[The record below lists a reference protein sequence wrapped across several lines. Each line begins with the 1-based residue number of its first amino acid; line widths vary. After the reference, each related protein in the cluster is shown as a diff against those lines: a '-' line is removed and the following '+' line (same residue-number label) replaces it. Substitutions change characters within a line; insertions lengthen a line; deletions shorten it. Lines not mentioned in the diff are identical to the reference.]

1 MRDDAGARHVL
12 EDEPL
17 NAEAP
22 LVGLSGEATP
32 THLCYVRTHFGVPG
46 LDRSSHR
53 VAVEGAISDPVDLAV
68 DHLRQLP
75 ERSVTMT
82 LECAG
87 NGRRRMSPRPSGTP
101 WLYGGVSTVRFT
113 GTSLWHVLDRVGLED
128 EVEEIGFVGADE
140 GEVGSGETVP
150 FARSL
155 PLAKALEPEVLLAWR
170 MNGRPLPPE
179 HGAPLRVVVPGWY
192 AMASVK
198 WLRRIEALREPFEGW
213 FQSDRYVY
221 REEDETPDGTPVR
234 KIRVRSLVTSPG
246 EGEVLER
253 GKLEVTGIAW
263 SDGTP
268 VARVQ
273 VSADGGESWE
283 DASLEQGDSR
293 WAPAKWRLSWH
304 PSATGDYELVSRA
317 VDAEGEAQP
326 LASRWNRLGYGNNVA
341 QRVTVTV
348 R

>member
-1 MRDDAGARHVL
+1 
-12 EDEPL
+12 
-17 NAEAP
+17 
-22 LVGLSGEATP
+22 
-32 THLCYVRTHFGVPG
+32 
-46 LDRSSHR
+46 
-53 VAVEGAISDPVDLAV
+53 
-68 DHLRQLP
+68 
-75 ERSVTMT
+75 MT

-101 WLYGGVSTVRFT
+101 WLYGGVSSVRFT
-113 GTSLWHVLDRVGLED
+113 GTSLRHVLDRVGLED
-128 EVEEIGFVGADE
+128 GVEEIGFVGADQ

-155 PLAKALEPEVLLAWR
+155 PLAKALESEVLLAWR
-170 MNGRPLPPE
+170 MNGRPLPHE

-221 REEDETPDGTPVR
+221 REEDGTPDGTPVR
-234 KIRVRSLVTSPG
+234 EIRVRSLVTSPR

-253 GKLEVTGIAW
+253 APLEITGAAW

-268 VARVQ
+268 VARVR
-273 VSADGGESWE
+273 VSTDGGESWK
-283 DASLEQGDSR
+283 DASLEEGASR
-293 WAPAKWRLSWH
+293 WAPTRWRLRWR
-304 PSATGDYELVSRA
+304 PDAEGDYELVSRA
-317 VDAEGEAQP
+317 EDAAREAQP
-326 LASRWNRLGYGNNVA
+326 LVSRWNRLGYGNNVA
-341 QRVTVTV
+341 HRVRVTV

>member
-1 MRDDAGARHVL
+1 MRDDVGARHVL
-12 EDEPL
+12 EEEPL
-17 NAEAP
+17 NAETP
-22 LVGLSGEATP
+22 LVALSGQTTP
-32 THLCYVRTHFGVPG
+32 TDLCYVRTHFGVPV
-46 LDRSSHR
+46 LDRDSHR
-53 VAVEGAISDPVDLAV
+53 VAVGGAVSDPVDLTV
-68 DHLRQLP
+68 DDLRQLP

-101 WLYGGVSTVRFT
+101 WLYGGVSSVRFT
-113 GTSLWHVLDRVGLED
+113 GTPLRHVLDRVGLED
-128 EVEEIGFVGADE
+128 GVEEIGFVGADE
-140 GEVGSGETVP
+140 GQVGSGETVP

-155 PLAKALEPEVLLAWR
+155 PLDTALEPEVLLAWR

-221 REEDETPDGTPVR
+221 RGEDGTPDETPVR
-234 KIRVRSLVTSPG
+234 EIRVRSLVTSPP
-246 EGEVLER
+246 EGEVLGR
-253 GKLEVTGIAW
+253 GTLEVTGFAW

-273 VSADGGESWE
+273 VSVDGGDSWE
-283 DASLEQGDSR
+283 DASLEEGASR
-293 WAPAKWRLSWH
+293 WAPTRWRLSWR
-304 PSATGDYELVSRA
+304 PPAAGDYELVSRA

-326 LASRWNRLGYGNNVA
+326 LTSRWNRLGYGNNAA
-341 QRVTVTV
+341 QRVRVSV